1 MARIISNKTISKSIT
16 VLREDTPVTVVS
28 EDDELYQDAP
38 FQAREVNN
46 ESLQSGDWN
55 HHDDTSSL
63 ANSFET
69 FEEDQPD
76 HHFTSYYGHDNSL
89 CSYDTGGGGEE
100 SSATCLYGISRQTS
114 KHEDQ
119 LMRHLTGGRH
129 RLIRGKSHNIIQEEL
144 NRRLRDFKFAQRKRR
159 EKYGGERP
167 WGILGLYAHLA
178 GIRTDV
184 EWAEDAAWRRQ
195 HQEPYL
201 AWCDYEIAKD
211 TGLNQPF
218 FTYFAMVVCTV
229 FLIISFW
236 QNNWHVEPMRINP
249 MIGPTAQTLISIGAK
264 ETFLIVNKNEW
275 WRLISPMV
283 LHAGIIHYF
292 VNMLA
297 LWFIGSAIEHSH
309 GFFAAATLFI
319 IPAIGGTILSAIF
332 LPAYISVGASG
343 GIFGLIGACIADIF
357 SNWKLLFSKDVNDSD
372 VKSRFRNIMVLIW
385 LVFDIMLN
393 CVIGLT
399 PFVDNFTHLGGMV
412 YGFLCGLST
421 MPRVSIAFFGVKTN
435 VCGKIRNGI
444 IRFFGL
450 ILSVVFILVTL
461 AILADNGGE
470 RISCSNCR
478 YFSCVPFPFWVS
490 DSDKWWQC
498 DDCPISS
505 ATIYNSS
512 SSVDLTCPNGEVVK
526 GIDVSQTDMN
536 NDKLINELPS
546 LCRSNCDDLF
556 K

>member
-1 MARIISNKTISKSIT
+1 
-16 VLREDTPVTVVS
+16 
-28 EDDELYQDAP
+28 
-38 FQAREVNN
+38 
-46 ESLQSGDWN
+46 
-55 HHDDTSSL
+55 
-63 ANSFET
+63 
-69 FEEDQPD
+69 
-76 HHFTSYYGHDNSL
+76 
-89 CSYDTGGGGEE
+89 
-100 SSATCLYGISRQTS
+100 
-114 KHEDQ
+114 
-119 LMRHLTGGRH
+119 
-129 RLIRGKSHNIIQEEL
+129 
-144 NRRLRDFKFAQRKRR
+144 
-159 EKYGGERP
+159 
-167 WGILGLYAHLA
+167 
-178 GIRTDV
+178 
-184 EWAEDAAWRRQ
+184 
-195 HQEPYL
+195 
-201 AWCDYEIAKD
+201 
-211 TGLNQPF
+211 
-218 FTYFAMVVCTV
+218 
-229 FLIISFW
+229 
-236 QNNWHVEPMRINP
+236 
-249 MIGPTAQTLISIGAK
+249 
-264 ETFLIVNKNEW
+264 LIVNKNEW